1 MSDRGVLVILLVLAR
16 QHSPLLVTRAADIVQ
31 YRLSDPAKE
40 MLGIDPDTVGD
51 ADWYYRFWRAFH
63 SLLDVIDPYPGP
75 RNRCLTK
82 DEWQVVI
89 DCRDPVE
96 CARKQERIDWV
107 ANQLLEASVQEM
119 PHWMRRKWKGNICI
133 DATPVAA
140 HGERGT
146 SKGSDWVSIEPDA
159 AWYVRESDDHR
170 DREDDRGKHYR
181 KSSWGWEAT
190 LAVTS
195 TNDPSGPDEFP
206 YVVVAMNFDKPG
218 MDVAGHGLAVALSI
232 VDRGHPVGT
241 ATADRAYLPSSKPE
255 DLQLPLRAMGYQLV
269 FDYKNDQ
276 LGNRGQFAGA
286 ILVEGEWYCP
296 AMPTPLIEA
305 TRDFRAKQPIDEAT
319 YNRRIEQRKR
329 YLVRPKERPDSDGYV
344 PMRCPSVGRSATLS
358 CPLRNPVGNVAGRTQ
373 VLVVP
378 AHPEEICT
386 YKSSVSFPPT
396 AGAKYRQDLHYGSP
410 EWHAMYSTARNTIEG
425 FNGYVK
431 DANHEALDQ
440 PGRRRV
446 CGYAA
451 QYLLTAMLI
460 VSANLRKIDTF
471 LRGHGNDTAITKPPR
486 KPRQ

>member
-16 QHSPLLVTRAADIVQ
+16 QNSPLLVTHAADIVQ

-190 LAVTS
+190 LAVAS

-241 ATADRAYLPSSKPE
+241 AIGDRAYLPSSKPE
-255 DLQLPLRAMGYQLV
+255 DLQPPSGPW
-269 FDYKNDQ
+269 
-276 LGNRGQFAGA
+276 A
-286 ILVEGEWYCP
+286 INLSL
-296 AMPTPLIEA
+296 T
-305 TRDFRAKQPIDEAT
+305 AKRTNSAIVMNHSP
-319 YNRRIEQRKR
+319 
-329 YLVRPKERPDSDGYV
+329 
-344 PMRCPSVGRSATLS
+344 GRSWSRVNGTVPRCRHHSSRPPETFGLS
-358 CPLRNPVGNVAGRTQ
+358 TIPL
-373 VLVVP
+373 
-378 AHPEEICT
+378 
-386 YKSSVSFPPT
+386 S
-396 AGAKYRQDLHYGSP
+396 
-410 EWHAMYSTARNTIEG
+410 
-425 FNGYVK
+425 
-431 DANHEALDQ
+431 
-440 PGRRRV
+440 
-446 CGYAA
+446 
-451 QYLLTAMLI
+451 
-460 VSANLRKIDTF
+460 
-471 LRGHGNDTAITKPPR
+471 
-486 KPRQ
+486 